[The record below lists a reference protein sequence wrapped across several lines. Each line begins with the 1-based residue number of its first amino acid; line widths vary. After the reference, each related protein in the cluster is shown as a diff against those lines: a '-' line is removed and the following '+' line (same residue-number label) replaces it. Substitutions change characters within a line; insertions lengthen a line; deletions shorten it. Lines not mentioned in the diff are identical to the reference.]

1 MELFP
6 PASWHLPGLEHRE
19 VWTPGIPYDDK
30 VLAELSP
37 GWRLLM
43 LQDGSA
49 TRALSVLT
57 GETIVVDIEAED
69 RIAGDRHAPP
79 ELARLAAPHMRRSVM
94 LRTRSGVVLSH
105 AVSWW
110 NARDYADFLRDPSL
124 PIGTSMERGRAE
136 YCREILSLFLA
147 RGQALDDRFRA
158 EGPFLGRHYVMYRGA
173 RALTVIVEIYAPSVA
188 RYLDVTGWYPRWGSK
203 PG

>member
-1 MELFP
+1 
-6 PASWHLPGLEHRE
+6 
-19 VWTPGIPYDDK
+19 
-30 VLAELSP
+30 
-37 GWRLLM
+37 
-43 LQDGSA
+43 
-49 TRALSVLT
+49 
-57 GETIVVDIEAED
+57 VDIEAEN

-110 NARDYADFLRDPSL
+110 NARDYADFLRDPTL